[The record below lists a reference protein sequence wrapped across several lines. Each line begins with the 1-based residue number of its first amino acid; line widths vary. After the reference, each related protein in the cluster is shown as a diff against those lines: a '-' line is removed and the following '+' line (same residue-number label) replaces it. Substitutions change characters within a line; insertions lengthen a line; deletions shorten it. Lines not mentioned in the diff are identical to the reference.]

1 MQQAA
6 ELPVAAGTIAASLD
20 ARVLS
25 ALKDERVE
33 ASKFFGKLGLEG
45 PKVVKV
51 QSSLP
56 ACRAGQRTCW
66 GFVPLRGHQP

>member
-20 ARVLS
+20 GRILS

-33 ASKFFGKLGLEG
+33 AAKFYSGLKLEG
-45 PKVVKV
+45 PAAVEAR
-51 QSSLP
+51 P
-56 ACRAGQRTCW
+56 AVLHCAGFR
-66 GFVPLRGHQP
+66 V

>member
-1 MQQAA
+1 MCSACTECPTYAGKWTVQQAA

-33 ASKFFGKLGLEG
+33 AAKFYSKLGLEG
-45 PKVVKV
+45 PTPAKVR
-51 QSSLP
+51 P
-56 ACRAGQRTCW
+56 
-66 GFVPLRGHQP
+66 

>member
-20 ARVLS
+20 GRILS

-33 ASKFFGKLGLEG
+33 AAKFYSGLGLEG
-45 PKVVKV
+45 PTAVKV
-51 QSSLP
+51 SPVLLHRSGL
-56 ACRAGQRTCW
+56 G
-66 GFVPLRGHQP
+66 

>member
-1 MQQAA
+1 MMPVNFLAMSAAGKWTVQQAA

-33 ASKFFGKLGLEG
+33 AAKFFGKLGLQG
-45 PKVVKV
+45 PSAVKV
-51 QSSLP
+51 QP
-56 ACRAGQRTCW
+56 
-66 GFVPLRGHQP
+66 PL